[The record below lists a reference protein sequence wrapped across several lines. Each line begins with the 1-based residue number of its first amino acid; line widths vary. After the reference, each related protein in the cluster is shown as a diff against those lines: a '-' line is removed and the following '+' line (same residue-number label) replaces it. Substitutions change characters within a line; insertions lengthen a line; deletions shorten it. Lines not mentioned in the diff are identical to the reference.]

1 MKTNTVWQEWRKI
14 ILFIGFALICL
25 IVLYAFD
32 VIDKIDLEATSD
44 AVRELGIW
52 GMLLYV
58 IAYTIRP
65 LFFFP
70 ATLLTLFGG
79 YTFGPFLGTGLDIV
93 GAGSGAV
100 LAFLIARYLGRE
112 KMERFIKGKKIERFD
127 QTIQNNGFMV
137 VLYLRLIPLI
147 PFDSINYSLGL
158 SSVKLKSYMAATYLG
173 IIPGAFVLNYI
184 GSSLRTMD
192 RNLWIAV
199 ALYGA
204 MVLLPII
211 VKRYKGT
218 SQIPLEKESTS
229 K

>member
-1 MKTNTVWQEWRKI
+1 MKSKSFWQEWRKI
-14 ILFIGFALICL
+14 ILFVGFAILCL
-25 IVLYAFD
+25 IVLYVFD
-32 VIDKIDLEATSD
+32 VIGKIDIEAASD

-52 GMLLYV
+52 GMVLFV
-58 IAYTIRP
+58 VAYTIRP

-79 YTFGPFLGTGLDIV
+79 YTFGPFIGTGLDII

-100 LAFLIARYLGRE
+100 LAFLVARYLGRE
-112 KMERFIKGKKIERFD
+112 KMKRFFRGKKIEGFD
-127 QTIQNNGFMV
+127 QSIRNNGFMV

-184 GSSLRTMD
+184 GSSFRTMD
-192 RNLWIAV
+192 SNLWIAI
-199 ALYGA
+199 ALYGV
-204 MVLLPII
+204 MILLPIL
-211 VKRYKGT
+211 VKKFKGT
-218 SQIPLEKESTS
+218 TQIPLEK
-229 K
+229 

>member
-1 MKTNTVWQEWRKI
+1 MKTQTVWQEWRKI

-32 VIDKIDLEATSD
+32 VIDKIDIEATSD

-112 KMERFIKGKKIERFD
+112 KMERFVKGKKIERFD

-158 SSVKLKSYMAATYLG
+158 SSVKLKSYIAATYLG

-199 ALYGA
+199 ALYGV

-211 VKRYKGT
+211 VKKYKGT
-218 SQIPLEKESTS
+218 SQIPLKKESTS

>member
-44 AVRELGIW
+44 AVRDLGIW

-100 LAFLIARYLGRE
+100 LAFLVARYLGRE
-112 KMERFIKGKKIERFD
+112 KMERFVKGKKIERFE

-158 SSVKLKSYMAATYLG
+158 SSVKLKSYMVATYLG
-173 IIPGAFVLNYI
+173 IIPGAFALNYI

-192 RNLWIAV
+192 GNLWIAI
-199 ALYGA
+199 ALYGV

-211 VKRYKGT
+211 VKKYKGT

>member
-44 AVRELGIW
+44 AVRDLGIW

-100 LAFLIARYLGRE
+100 LAFLVARYIGRE
-112 KMERFIKGKKIERFD
+112 KMERFVKGKKIERFD
-127 QTIQNNGFMV
+127 RTIQNNGFMV

-158 SSVKLKSYMAATYLG
+158 SSVKLKSYMVATYLG
-173 IIPGAFVLNYI
+173 IIPGAFALNYI

-192 RNLWIAV
+192 GNLWIAI
-199 ALYGA
+199 ALYGV

-211 VKRYKGT
+211 VKKYKGT

>member
-1 MKTNTVWQEWRKI
+1 MKKRTFWQEWQKI
-14 ILFIGFALICL
+14 ILFVGFAISCL

-32 VIDKIDLEATSD
+32 VIGKIDIEAASD
-44 AVRELGIW
+44 YVRELGIW

-58 IAYTIRP
+58 IVYTIRP

-79 YTFGPFLGTGLDIV
+79 YTFGPFLGTALDIV

-100 LAFLIARYLGRE
+100 LAFLVARYLGRE
-112 KMERFIKGKKIERFD
+112 KIEKFVKGKKIERFD
-127 QTIQNNGFMV
+127 QSIQNNGFIV

-158 SSVKLKSYMAATYLG
+158 SSIKLKSYMAATYLG

-192 RNLWIAV
+192 SKLWIAV
-199 ALYGA
+199 ALYGV
-204 MVLLPII
+204 MVLLPFL
-211 VKRYKGT
+211 VKKFKGT
-218 SQIPLEKESTS
+218 TQIHLEKEPV